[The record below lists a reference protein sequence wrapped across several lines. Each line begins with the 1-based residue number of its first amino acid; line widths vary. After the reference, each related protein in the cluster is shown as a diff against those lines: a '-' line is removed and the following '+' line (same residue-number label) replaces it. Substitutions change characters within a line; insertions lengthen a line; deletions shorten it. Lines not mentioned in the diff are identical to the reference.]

1 MGSLIFDSRSSSG
14 SRLTAVNFCSPSLS
28 SLQHDHCFEGTA
40 PLLLTGMASFV
51 QVHARGV
58 LSRDPQRADWAEKM
72 ATPSGYSQKP
82 LILSKNWAN
91 HLKIAYF
98 TKRGN
103 KPRFGKSTY
112 FCTQKYGLIRAKYG
126 LCTGQILGTY
136 PVRTL
141 SLLGTYS
148 KGFPKNN
155 KKQDKL

>member
-28 SLQHDHCFEGTA
+28 SLHDDCFEGTA

-51 QVHARGV
+51 QVHARGM

-82 LILSKNWAN
+82 LILSKNLAN

-103 KPRFGKSTY
+103 KPGFGKSTY
-112 FCTQKYGLIRAKYG
+112 FCVQNTALYGQNTVFVRVRSW
-126 LCTGQILGTY
+126 
-136 PVRTL
+136 VRTRFVL
-141 SLLGTYS
+141 CPYLVRIPRVS
-148 KGFPKNN
+148 PKN
-155 KKQDKL
+155 KQKQDRL